1 MEINGLVALVTGGGT
16 GLGRQTALGLAER
29 GVLVAVNYS
38 RSREAAE
45 QVVWEIEDRGGRCL
59 AVQADVTEPA
69 AVASM
74 VEAIEKQLGPV
85 DLLVNNAGITRYV
98 PFPDLGEVTAEEWRR
113 IMDVNVTG
121 AFLCSRAVAPGMR
134 ARGAGKIVNVASNSA
149 LTDAGSSIPYVV
161 SKAALVSLTRC
172 LARALAPA
180 VQVNA
185 VAPGWMLTEWI
196 DRYVP
201 SGRAEQIRA
210 GAVPLVPVEDVVRS
224 IMGLISNDS
233 VTGAV
238 SVVDRGEM
246 LG

>member
-1 MEINGLVALVTGGGT
+1 MDLDGRVALVTGGGT
-16 GLGRQTALGLAER
+16 GLGRQTALGLADE

-38 RSREAAE
+38 MSREAAE
-45 QVVWEIEDRGGRCL
+45 QVVGEIEDRGGHSI
-59 AVQADVTEPA
+59 AVQADVTEGS
-69 AVASM
+69 AVAAM
-74 VEAIEKQLGPV
+74 VASVEETLGPV
-85 DLLVNNAGITRYV
+85 DILVNNAGTTHYV
-98 PFPDLGEVTAEEWRR
+98 PFSDLGGVTADMWRR
-113 IMDVNVTG
+113 IMDVNVAG
-121 AFLCSRAVAPGMR
+121 AFLCSQAVGPGMQS
-134 ARGAGKIVNVASNSA
+134 RGAGKIVNVASNSA

-180 VQVNA
+180 IQVNA

-201 SGRAEQIRA
+201 PDRAEEIRA
-210 GAVPLVPVEDVVRS
+210 GAVPLVPVEDVVRTL
-224 IMGLISNDS
+224 MGLISNDS

-238 SVVDRGEM
+238 AVVDRGEM

>member
-1 MEINGLVALVTGGGT
+1 MKIDGRVALVTGGGT
-16 GLGRQTALGLAER
+16 GLGRRIALGLVEQGA
-29 GVLVAVNYS
+29 LVAVNYS

-45 QVVWEIEDRGGRCL
+45 QVVGEIEDGGGRSI
-59 AVQADVTEPA
+59 AVRADVTDA
-69 AVASM
+69 VAVASM
-74 VEAIEKQLGPV
+74 VASVEEALGPV
-85 DLLVNNAGITRYV
+85 DILVNNAGITQYV
-98 PFPDLGEVTAEEWRR
+98 PFADLDAVTADVWRR
-113 IMDVNVTG
+113 IMDVNVAG
-121 AFLCSRAVAPGMR
+121 AFLCSQAVAPGMQV
-134 ARGAGKIVNVASNSA
+134 RGAGKIVNVASNSA

-201 SGRAEQIRA
+201 PDRAAEIRA
-210 GAVPLVPVEDVVRS
+210 GAVPMVPVEDVVRS
-224 IMGLISNDS
+224 LMGLIANDS
-233 VTGAV
+233 VTGTVA
-238 SVVDRGEM
+238 VVDRGEM

>member
-1 MEINGLVALVTGGGT
+1 MDLDGRVALVTGGGT
-16 GLGRQTALGLAER
+16 GLGKEASLALGVR
-29 GVLVAVNYS
+29 GAFVAVNYS

-45 QVVWEIEDRGGRCL
+45 RVAGEIENRGGRSL
-59 AVQADVTEPA
+59 AVQADVSDGA
-69 AVASM
+69 AISSMMAS
-74 VEAIEKQLGPV
+74 VEETLGPV
-85 DLLVNNAGITRYV
+85 DILVNNAGITRYV
-98 PFPDLGEVTAEEWRR
+98 PFADLDAVTADVWGR
-113 IMDVNVTG
+113 IMDVNVAG
-121 AFLCSRAVAPGMR
+121 AFQCSQAVAPGMR

-201 SGRAEQIRA
+201 PERAEEIRS

-224 IMGLISNDS
+224 VIGLITNDS

-238 SVVDRGEM
+238 AVVDRGEM

>member
-1 MEINGLVALVTGGGT
+1 MDLDGRVALITGGGT
-16 GLGRQTALGLAER
+16 GLGRQAALGLAEQ

-38 RSREAAE
+38 RSRLAAGE
-45 QVVWEIEDRGGRCL
+45 VVQEIERRGGGSI
-59 AVQADVTEPA
+59 AVQADVTNA
-69 AVASM
+69 IAVAEM
-74 VEAIEKQLGPV
+74 VAKVESELGPV
-85 DLLVNNAGITRYV
+85 DILVNNAGTTHYV
-98 PFPDLGEVTAEEWRR
+98 PFPDLEAVTEEIWQR

-121 AFLCSRAVAPGMR
+121 AFLCSQAVAPGMQ
-134 ARGAGKIVNVASNSA
+134 ARGGGKIVNVASNSA

-161 SKAALVSLTRC
+161 SKAALVSLSRC
-172 LARALAPA
+172 LARALAPT

-185 VAPGWMLTEWI
+185 LAPGWMLTEWI
-196 DRYVP
+196 DRYLP
-201 SGRAEQIRA
+201 SDRAGEIRA

-224 IMGLISNDS
+224 LIGLLTNDS